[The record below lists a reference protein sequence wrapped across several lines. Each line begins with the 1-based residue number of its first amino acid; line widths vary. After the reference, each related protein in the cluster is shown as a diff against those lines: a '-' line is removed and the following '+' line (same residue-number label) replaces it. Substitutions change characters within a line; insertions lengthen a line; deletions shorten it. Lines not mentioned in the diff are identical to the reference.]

1 MKWFGHGHE
10 CYSFF
15 FAMCIFIL
23 EKLNF
28 IIFPSSMPLKN
39 LHRKLIHSNVRIF
52 FIVSFS
58 VSYIPLLATK
68 KLGTNHSI
76 ERDQHASALTFLC
89 FEIQALQLMDINF
102 KKKKGLLHGYISLE
116 SHCHTKIRVKKFCQF
131 IYVIYRV
138 PHEPRL
144 SL

>member
-1 MKWFGHGHE
+1 MGMNVIR
-10 CYSFF
+10 F
-15 FAMCIFIL
+15 FAMCIHFGKVEFHYFSLFYAIEESTQEINTL
-23 EKLNF
+23 ECAD
-28 IIFPSSMPLKN
+28 
-39 LHRKLIHSNVRIF
+39 F

-102 KKKKGLLHGYISLE
+102 KKKKVSSMVTYLSNRIV
-116 SHCHTKIRVKKFCQF
+116 IQKF
-131 IYVIYRV
+131 
-138 PHEPRL
+138 E
-144 SL
+144 